1 MEIARIFNEIAD
13 ILEIKGDNPFKIRAY
28 RKAAQNLEAISE
40 KIEDLAREGK
50 LTKIPGIGKDLASK
64 IIEYIESG
72 KISDYEKLKEE
83 VPATLLELLSIPG
96 VGPKKA
102 KLFYERLGIK
112 SIKEL
117 EEAAKKGMLAGLPG
131 VGAKTEEKILKGIL
145 LWRKSRER
153 RPLGKILPIAQ
164 EIVNE
169 LKKCPS
175 VKKISPAGS
184 LRRMKDTV
192 KDLDILVVSSE
203 PMEIMERFVSLPF
216 VMEVLGMGPT
226 KSSIL
231 TKDAFQ
237 IDLRVVPEESFGAA
251 LQYFTGSKNH
261 NIHLRQLAL
270 KRKLKVS
277 EYGVFNAENDRR
289 IAGYTEEEV
298 YEALGL
304 PWIPPELREDRG
316 EIEAALEEKLPT
328 LIELKDIRGDLHMH
342 SKWSD
347 GAHTIEELVKRAIE
361 KGYEYIAITDH
372 SKSLGIARGLDER
385 RILEQ
390 IEEIK
395 VLQGKY
401 PQIRILSGIEVDI
414 LQDGSLDI
422 EDEVLAKLDIV
433 IASVHSAFNMSQR
446 EMTHRICKAISNPH
460 VDIIGH
466 PTGRIIGERESYQ
479 VDMIQIIRKAREE
492 NVALEINAYPQRLDL
507 NDINVRMAKEA
518 GVKLAINTDAHTLG
532 QLEFMYLGVA
542 TARRGWAERKD
553 VINTWSL
560 KELLSWLCS

>member
-1 MEIARIFNEIAD
+1 M
-13 ILEIKGDNPFKIRAY
+13 
-28 RKAAQNLEAISE
+28 
-40 KIEDLAREGK
+40 
-50 LTKIPGIGKDLASK
+50 
-64 IIEYIESG
+64 EYIETG

-112 SIKEL
+112 SVKEL
-117 EEAAKKGMLAGLPG
+117 EEAAKRGMLAGLPG

-153 RPLGKILPIAQ
+153 RPLGKILPIAR

-169 LKKCPS
+169 LEKCPS

-203 PMEIMERFVSLPF
+203 PMEVMEKFVSLPF

-270 KRKLKVS
+270 KKGLKVS
-277 EYGVFNAENDRR
+277 EYGVFRVENDEKL
-289 IAGYTEEEV
+289 AGYTEEEV
-298 YEALGL
+298 YETLGL
-304 PWIPPELREDRG
+304 IWIPPELREDRG
-316 EIEAALEEKLPT
+316 EIEAALERRLPE
-328 LIELKDIRGDLHMH
+328 LIELKDIKGDLHMH

-347 GAHTIEELVKRAIE
+347 GAHSIEELIKRAIE

-372 SKSLGIARGLDER
+372 SKSLGIARGLDEK

-395 VLQGKY
+395 ALQKKY
-401 PQIRILSGIEVDI
+401 PQIKILCGIEVDI

-422 EDEVLAKLDIV
+422 ADEVLAKLDVV
-433 IASVHSAFNMSQR
+433 IASIHSAFNMTQR
-446 EMTHRICKAISNPH
+446 EMTRRIYKAITNPH

-466 PTGRIIGERESYQ
+466 PTGRIIGEREAYQ
-479 VDMIQIIRKAREE
+479 VDMIQIIQKAREE

-507 NDINVRMAKEA
+507 NDINIKMAKEA

-542 TARRGWAERKD
+542 TARRGWAEKKD
-553 VINTWSL
+553 VINTW
-560 KELLSWLCS
+560 KIEDLLNWLRT